1 MFIPSGFPTRL
12 TTIPILVYYHFSR
25 ELLTHKVFPMRTRTS
40 ILRFSHFSTIFL
52 FAHFFYTD
60 CSLPP
65 FCDFLGL
72 HETGTIIHASC
83 GVLGVLR
90 SLFFSFF
97 SRHFSFG
104 FFFVGSLV
112 LWVFFIRPRFSKLS
126 NFSKLTFTQYI
137 WPLSFLN
144 LDSNATFHDPKR
156 KCHTKRPRGQPPVRV
171 EH

>member
-72 HETGTIIHASC
+72 HETGTIIRASC
-83 GVLGVLR
+83 EVLGVLR
-90 SLFFSFF
+90 SRSFSFF
-97 SRHFSFG
+97 SRHLSFG
-104 FFFVGSLV
+104 FFLWGLWFFGSFSYVLV
-112 LWVFFIRPRFSKLS
+112 FQ
-126 NFSKLTFTQYI
+126 NFQTSQNLPSLNTFGH
-137 WPLSFLN
+137 FL
-144 LDSNATFHDPKR
+144 F
-156 KCHTKRPRGQPPVRV
+156 
-171 EH
+171 